1 MFVFHINYK
10 DPDKPNSITRCK
22 EELVEWCQWFVTKLE
37 SLIWSSPMLT
47 TNRQQKG
54 HQWWIVIRYTPVN
67 EHSNGKWILWR
78 CISYYWEWG
87 YSIAMLVY
95 QRVNFE
101 VLFISSYEIV
111 FLWRETSGLRQFQ
124 WPTRPRIHNACA
136 EKLVNSRDVVFWC
149 NWGSFCP
156 KMTGLIWLQPYYL

>member
-10 DPDKPNSITRCK
+10 DPDKPSSITRCK
-22 EELVEWCQWFVTKLE
+22 ELVEWCEWFVTKLE
-37 SLIWSSPMLT
+37 TLIWSSPMLT

-67 EHSNGKWILWR
+67 EHSDGKWILWR
-78 CISYYWEWG
+78 CISYWEWG

-101 VLFISSYEIV
+101 VLFISSYKLATKV
-111 FLWRETSGLRQFQ
+111 TPQSVWSCFPLGWNVRPPPVSMAHTSSDPQCVRWEVGEF
-124 WPTRPRIHNACA
+124 TRRGV
-136 EKLVNSRDVVFWC
+136 L
-149 NWGSFCP
+149 
-156 KMTGLIWLQPYYL
+156 M